1 MGAIQGL
8 FGHTSTQMP
17 NINNAAWG
25 SAFPAS
31 IRNRSTAPSPAADSE
46 TGQST
51 QFYDTVSKVI
61 GTHTAKAGFYWSQPF
76 NSQSS
81 GSDDGAE
88 DQGQFNIGWP
98 ANYGTGNITAD
109 FLLGSNASYEQLS
122 GVPLDNIK
130 MNQWAIWAQDAWKAN
145 KRLTLNLG
153 LRAEHIGQWYGEP
166 AGQQVWVQSSYVD
179 SKTAPAN
186 TGLEWN
192 ATNKNVPLSGFKS
205 PLFYY
210 DPRVGLIY
218 DLFGGGKT
226 ILRAGF
232 GAYRYQDSVNEA
244 TIDNVADGPKGII
257 NYTSPNPFVG
267 YANAAARV
275 RRRPES
281 RKTAGFAATASAPIC
296 WATIVLQLRWTGTS
310 RSIRQPSGNPSWNSR
325 MWATTPPA
333 RSSTAGTA
341 ISTT

>member
-1 MGAIQGL
+1 
-8 FGHTSTQMP
+8 MP
-17 NINNAAWG
+17 
-25 SAFPAS
+25 
-31 IRNRSTAPSPAADSE
+31 
-46 TGQST
+46 

-61 GTHTAKAGFYWSQPF
+61 GTHTAKAGFYWAQPY

-81 GSDDGAE
+81 GSDDGGE

-109 FLLGSNASYEQLS
+109 FLLGSVASYEQLS

-130 MNQWAIWAQDAWKAN
+130 MNQWSIWAQDAWKAN

-166 AGQQVWVQSSYVD
+166 AGQQVWVQSTYVD
-179 SKTAPAN
+179 SMTAPAN

-226 ILRAGF
+226 MSAGRLRGLSLP
-232 GAYRYQDSVNEA
+232 G
-244 TIDNVADGPKGII
+244 
-257 NYTSPNPFVG
+257 
-267 YANAAARV
+267 
-275 RRRPES
+275 
-281 RKTAGFAATASAPIC
+281 
-296 WATIVLQLRWTGTS
+296 LRQ
-310 RSIRQPSGNPSWNSR
+310 RSHDR
-325 MWATTPPA
+325 
-333 RSSTAGTA
+333 
-341 ISTT
+341 